1 MVVEC
6 VNMAASN
13 TVSTVDAHAIRRR
26 GGGSQSGFHAQQQ
39 QQQQLEEDLVRL
51 HSGSREQQQ
60 QREHTQFMGEFM
72 SAKDVCRRKKVRV
85 LVALLRAT
93 GMPFLSRPVCLLA
106 RPCDM
111 DMTAGGGLC
120 VRGRR
125 GEGFAS
131 RDWIHFCCG
140 SRGQAWD
147 SLSLLFSRFLFFLF
161 FISS

>member
-26 GGGSQSGFHAQQQ
+26 GGGSQSGFHAQ

-85 LVALLRAT
+85 LVAL
-93 GMPFLSRPVCLLA
+93 F
-106 RPCDM
+106 
-111 DMTAGGGLC
+111 
-120 VRGRR
+120 
-125 GEGFAS
+125 
-131 RDWIHFCCG
+131 
-140 SRGQAWD
+140 
-147 SLSLLFSRFLFFLF
+147 
-161 FISS
+161 

>member
-26 GGGSQSGFHAQQQ
+26 GGGSQSGFHAQQ

-85 LVALLRAT
+85 LVAL
-93 GMPFLSRPVCLLA
+93 F
-106 RPCDM
+106 
-111 DMTAGGGLC
+111 
-120 VRGRR
+120 
-125 GEGFAS
+125 
-131 RDWIHFCCG
+131 
-140 SRGQAWD
+140 
-147 SLSLLFSRFLFFLF
+147 
-161 FISS
+161 